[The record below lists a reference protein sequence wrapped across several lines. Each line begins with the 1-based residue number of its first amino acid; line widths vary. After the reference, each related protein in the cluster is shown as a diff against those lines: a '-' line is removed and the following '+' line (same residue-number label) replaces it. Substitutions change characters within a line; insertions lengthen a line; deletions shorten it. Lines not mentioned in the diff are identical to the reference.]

1 MTIQYRKFLN
11 LLLFFKWISNNLLF
25 FCFLSSTYP
34 KSRTFLADFRQKFKY
49 LVPVLLKNWPLTPS
63 WHSRADPWSPRGT
76 WSGPW
81 SMVTKILS
89 QFLPIDHWST
99 TRQLKEMLWL
109 ACIEYFCW
117 VDYQGID
124 SLHVLD
130 WDLCKFWFV
139 FEFLLHKSNCKLHST
154 SMSSNDHSLK
164 NLTWACIKNILKYTW
179 TMVCIAGSSDLFM
192 SLSMAVLPL
201 VLRSVFEMVVI

>member
-1 MTIQYRKFLN
+1 MSCLPVTIGLIWPVTTAIMPITFLIPINTFSPIVTRKLWALTSLGASKHNHQELHLGLN
-11 LLLFFKWISNNLLF
+11 LLIH
-25 FCFLSSTYP
+25 T
-34 KSRTFLADFRQKFKY
+34 
-49 LVPVLLKNWPLTPS
+49 
-63 WHSRADPWSPRGT
+63 
-76 WSGPW
+76 
-81 SMVTKILS
+81 
-89 QFLPIDHWST
+89 
-99 TRQLKEMLWL
+99 
-109 ACIEYFCW
+109 CIEYFCW